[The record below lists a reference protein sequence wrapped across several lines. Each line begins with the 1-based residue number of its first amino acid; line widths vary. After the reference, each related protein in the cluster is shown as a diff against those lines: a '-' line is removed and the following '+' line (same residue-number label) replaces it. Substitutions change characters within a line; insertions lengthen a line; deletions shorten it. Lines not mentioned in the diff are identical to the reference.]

1 MENETMKLINDKVNA
16 FQAELAKEFGVV
28 LQAGINLVPVNNKI
42 ADAVDKIADA
52 VSPEA
57 TETEETEEKET
68 EEKA

>member
-42 ADAVDKIADA
+42 ADAVEEIADA

-57 TETEETEEKET
+57 TETEE
-68 EEKA
+68 KA